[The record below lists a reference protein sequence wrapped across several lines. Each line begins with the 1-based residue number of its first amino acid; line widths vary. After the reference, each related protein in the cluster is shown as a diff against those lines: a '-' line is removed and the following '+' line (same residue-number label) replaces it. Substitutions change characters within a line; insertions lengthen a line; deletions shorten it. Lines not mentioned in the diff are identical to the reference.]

1 MKNPIGTLVRTGER
15 CPESGVWVLQDQ
27 PNKKLSMYEGK
38 IVPPHDEKIANWK
51 LLSYI

>member
-15 CPESGVWVLQDQ
+15 CPESGIWFLQDE
-27 PNKKLSMYEGK
+27 PNKTLHMYEGK
-38 IVPPHDEKIANWK
+38 IVPPNEEKNANWK